1 MPTSFEDST
10 QSASPQQ
17 ERQKSLNAPNPVII
31 QGGMG
36 IAVSNWQLARKVSQK
51 NQLGVVS
58 GTAIDNVLVRH
69 LQDGDIN
76 GTYRRAM
83 EHFPNQEI
91 VAAVLNKYFIEGGK
105 PVDQP
110 YIMVPKITLEQKFD
124 AQGLLSLANFVEV
137 WLAKDGHNGV
147 IGINFL
153 HKIQMTTAASVF
165 GAMLAGVDYIIMGAG
180 IPREL
185 PKLIRKLAKMEE
197 GSVPVD
203 VIGGTQVLTSIDPN
217 VFTPQLKEL
226 KRPKFLAII
235 SVDILGTYLARDEE
249 TRPDG
254 FIIEHNSAGGHNA
267 PPRGKYEFDPSGEP
281 IYGPKDIADLEKIKK
296 IGLPFWLAGSYGK
309 PDRLKAAL
317 DLGAQGVQIGTLFA
331 LSNDS
336 GFSQSTR
343 DELHTGLRDGSLE
356 IKTDVK
362 ASPTSFPIK
371 VAFLEGHTSTEEGYK
386 ARPKLCDLGYLREP
400 VLSKTG
406 NIIYRCPSEPDA
418 QFLKKGGD
426 PEEIQ
431 GRKCLCNGLMANIG
445 LPQVRK
451 DGYVEA
457 SIVTLGSDIEGAKE
471 LLAQHSNGYGADQA
485 IDWLLDQ
492 K

>member
-1 MPTSFEDST
+1 MSN
-10 QSASPQQ
+10 
-17 ERQKSLNAPNPVII
+17 SLPVII

-36 IAVSNWQLARKVSQK
+36 IAVSNWELAKTVSMQG
-51 NQLGVVS
+51 QLGVVS
-58 GTAIDNVLVRH
+58 GTAIDNVMARR
-69 LQDGDIN
+69 LQDGDPTGN
-76 GTYRRAM
+76 TRRALA
-83 EHFPNQEI
+83 HFPNQEV
-91 VAAVLNKYFIEGGK
+91 VAKILAKYFIEGGK
-105 PVDQP
+105 APDAP
-110 YIMVPKITLEQKFD
+110 YVMVPKITLEQKRD
-124 AQGLLSLANFVEV
+124 AQEILIAANFVEV
-137 WLAKDGHNGV
+137 WLAKEGHDGV

-185 PKLIRKLAKMEE
+185 PKLIRSIAKLEV

-203 VIGGTQVLTSIDPN
+203 VIGGPAVLTTINPLDFVPAG
-217 VFTPQLKEL
+217 TQIK
-226 KRPKFLAII
+226 KPKFLAII
-235 SVDILGTYLARDEE
+235 SVDVLGTYLARDEE

-267 PPRGKYEFDPSGEP
+267 PPRGKWEFDENGEP
-281 IYGPKDIADLEKIKK
+281 IYGPKDIADIEKMKKLE
-296 IGLPFWLAGSYGK
+296 LPFWLAGTYGN
-309 PDRLKAAL
+309 PERVKAAL
-317 DLGAQGVQIGTLFA
+317 AQGAAGVQVGTLFA
-331 LSNDS
+331 ISNHS
-336 GFSQSTR
+336 GFSTKTR
-343 DELHTGLRDGSLE
+343 NQLLEKLKSNSLE

-371 VAFLEGHTSTEEGYK
+371 IAKLEGHTSTKAGFA

-400 VLSKTG
+400 AISETG
-406 NIIYRCPSEPDA
+406 RTIYRCPSEPDD
-418 QFLKKGGD
+418 QFIKKGGAIED
-426 PEEIQ
+426 ID

-457 SIVTLGSDIEGAKE
+457 PIVTLGSDIEGAKV
-471 LLAQHSNGYGADQA
+471 LLKDHPDGYGADEA
-485 IDWLLDQ
+485 VKWLLSLV